1 MDQYIAIGRVS
12 KTHGVDGALKL
23 KIKDRY
29 WDDFVEAE
37 VLFVEM
43 TGKLVPYFIEEF
55 RGGQDPIV
63 KFEDLDQREAAQALG
78 GKEIFMRES
87 DLLPTEENKAKEI
100 EQYERFEG
108 YQVQDKEL
116 GALGKIEEII
126 ESPGQH
132 LAILQYQGREVT
144 IPLNPVFIQSVD
156 HAEKKLIMDLPEG
169 LLEL

>member
-1 MDQYIAIGRVS
+1 MDKYIAIGRVS

-37 VLFVEM
+37 VLFVESA
-43 TGKLVPYFIEEF
+43 GKVVPYFIEEF

-63 KFEDLDQREAAQALG
+63 KFEDLDQREAAQALS

-87 DLLPTEENKAKEI
+87 DLLPENEAPNV
-100 EQYERFEG
+100 EQYERFEA
-108 YQVQDKEL
+108 YQVTDQEL
-116 GALGKIEEII
+116 GNLGKIAEIV
-126 ESPGQH
+126 ESPGQY
-132 LAILQYQGREVT
+132 LAILEYQGREVS

-156 HAEKKLIMDLPEG
+156 HAAKTVFVDLPEG
-169 LLEL
+169 LLDL

>member
-29 WDDFVEAE
+29 WDDFVEAK
-37 VLFVEM
+37 VLFIEM

-87 DLLPTEENKAKEI
+87 DLLPASESVEI
-100 EQYERFEG
+100 MQYERFEG
-108 YQVQDKEL
+108 YRLLDKEL
-116 GALGKIEEII
+116 GELGEIEAVVEV
-126 ESPGQH
+126 PGQH
-132 LAILQYQGREVT
+132 LALLQYQGREVS
-144 IPLNPVFIQSVD
+144 IPMNPVFIQSVD
-156 HAEKKLIMDLPEG
+156 HVGKKVMMDLPEG
-169 LLEL
+169 LLDL

>member
-1 MDQYIAIGRVS
+1 MDKYIAIGRVS

-37 VLFVEM
+37 VLFVESA
-43 TGKLVPYFIEEF
+43 GKVVPYFIEEF

-78 GKEIFMRES
+78 GKEVFMRES
-87 DLLPTEENKAKEI
+87 DLLPETEAPNV

-108 YQVQDKEL
+108 YQLVDQEL
-116 GALGKIEEII
+116 GNLGKIAEIV
-126 ESPGQH
+126 ESPGQY
-132 LAILQYQGREVT
+132 LAILEYQGREVS

-156 HAEKKLIMDLPEG
+156 HVAKTVFVDLPEG
-169 LLEL
+169 LLDL